1 MQQKR
6 LICLFFVQSL
16 VITQEMADAAS
27 SGLLNKTDVFWMKMA
42 LMGACR
48 AEITEHA
55 VGKPSVGCI
64 ICRSRDRGAPAVL
77 AVGWNGFLPNTSE
90 QQLNTTK
97 ESISEKPEKKRENIL
112 TGKLGLHAEAN
123 ALQYCSEVPVMAT
136 VYVTHVPCKDCTKQL
151 IARRI
156 GRVYYMYW
164 MEHSDSSIELFRE
177 FDITCIP
184 FTSEKRQEV
193 LKEFSPTFLK
203 DHGIT
208 RGSTEEERAPEDC
221 PFFINSRDSEPIA
234 QNAAARTQAFY
245 ASSPLS
251 SETFFP
257 EFFPWKMGEGGETL
271 KSRFGLGLGL
281 GLGFGLGLG
290 VTLGLILLAYKLKS

>member
-1 MQQKR
+1 MQEKR

-42 LMGACR
+42 VMGASR

-55 VGKPSVGCI
+55 AGKPSVGCI
-64 ICRSRDRGAPAVL
+64 IRRSRYRGAPTVL

-90 QQLNTTK
+90 RQLNTTK
-97 ESISEKPEKKRENIL
+97 ESTLEKPEKKRENIL

-123 ALQYCSEVPVMAT
+123 ALQYCSEDPVMAT
-136 VYVTHVPCKDCTKQL
+136 VYVTHVPCKDCSKQL
-151 IARRI
+151 IARRV

-164 MEHSDSSIELFRE
+164 MENSDSSIELFRE
-177 FDITCIP
+177 FNITCIP
-184 FTSEKRQEV
+184 FTSEKREEV
-193 LKEFSPTFLK
+193 LKEFSPSFLK

-208 RGSTEEERAPEDC
+208 RGSTEKERAPEDY

-234 QNAAARTQAFY
+234 QNAAARTRGFY
-245 ASSPLS
+245 ASSNLS
-251 SETFFP
+251 RETFFP
-257 EFFPWKMGEGGETL
+257 EFFPWKMGGGGETP

-281 GLGFGLGLG
+281 GLGFGLRSGI
-290 VTLGLILLAYKLKS
+290 TLGLILLAYKLIS